1 MSRKKQAKTPYRI
14 LYRLAAA
21 MLLFVFPL
29 RTVCS
34 SPAGIQ
40 ARAAEEGYWYLED
53 FGIYEAH
60 DAGITGEGVK
70 IADVDTMINLNL
82 PWMSDVNIVLRD
94 KAITKFYGDVPPESD
109 DFMMAFHSTDMV
121 GLLQGNGEGAYSGKA
136 QVGIAPG
143 ATIYHYAAV
152 HSEDDEVT
160 GGDIY
165 DEAVRLALE
174 DDVDI
179 ILIPAG
185 GKSDYEKQYPYILE
199 AIKRGIPVLVA
210 HANNRVRLDQ
220 DTRPEMYKD
229 AQDGD
234 LYFEELLT
242 ADWADEICYWPGI
255 VTVQALDET
264 YRLQVLSRIE
274 DSGTDIAT
282 PGEGIWMQQDDWGMF
297 EPIGGNCSAA
307 TTAAVG
313 YLALAM
319 QKWPEATGNQILQLM
334 ARTTG
339 PQSEA
344 AFETNDMEITELTV
358 DPFYGWGAL
367 DVMTMLNTDPT
378 GFPDV
383 NPVLYKDVAQ
393 FVQNAQIRGDSE
405 MIESAE
411 LREITAVLDDQ
422 LEQAGQERPDFV
434 KTVLGEDRST
444 QDEPEEEETEND
456 PQDTANA
463 DQSTG
468 QAADTPDQTPGATQE
483 TTPAGSADTG
493 EPETTEEPDKP
504 EESGKPKEPDAA
516 GIRLS
521 PLAPAVAAGAF
532 VLSLTGLIVSRAL
545 IRHRRN
551 RTQKQM
557 RRGAE
562 YAE

>member
-1 MSRKKQAKTPYRI
+1 MSRKNREKRAYRI
-14 LYRLAAA
+14 PYRLAAA
-21 MLLFVFPL
+21 LFFIVLPLQTVFSGF
-29 RTVCS
+29 TGMH
-34 SPAGIQ
+34 AH
-40 ARAAEEGYWYLED
+40 AAEEGYWYLED

-60 DAGITGEGVK
+60 ESGITGKGVK
-70 IADVDTMINLNL
+70 IADVDTMINLDL
-82 PWMSDVNIVLRD
+82 PWMSEVDIVLRD

-109 DFMMAFHSTDMV
+109 DFMTAFHSTDMV

-152 HSEDDEVT
+152 TSEDDEVT
-160 GGDIY
+160 GGDVY

-185 GKSDYEKQYPYILE
+185 GKSDYEKQYPFILE
-199 AIKRGIPVLVA
+199 AVKRGIPVLVA

-220 DTRPEMYKD
+220 DTRPEMYTD
-229 AQDGD
+229 AQGGD

-274 DSGTDIAT
+274 DSGTDIAA
-282 PGEGIWMQQDDWGMF
+282 PGEGIWMQQDDWGIF

-319 QKWPEATGNQILQLM
+319 QKWPDATGNQILQLM

-339 PQSEA
+339 PQSDA
-344 AFETNDMEITELTV
+344 AFETDDMDITELAI

-367 DVMTMLNTDPT
+367 DVTTMLNTDPT

-383 NPVLYKDVAQ
+383 NPVLYKDVSQ
-393 FVQNAQIRGDSE
+393 FVRNAQIRGDSE
-405 MIESAE
+405 MIESEE
-411 LREITAVLDDQ
+411 LREITEVLDEQ
-422 LEQAGQERPDFV
+422 LELAGLERPDFV
-434 KTVLGEDRST
+434 KTVLGEERSA
-444 QDEPEEEETEND
+444 QNEPEETDTENS

-463 DQSTG
+463 DIPAG
-468 QAADTPDQTPGATQE
+468 NAAETSDQTPAPAQE
-483 TTPAGSADTG
+483 TAPAEPAEPAEPEETDEPKAPAG
-493 EPETTEEPDKP
+493 PD
-504 EESGKPKEPDAA
+504 EA

-521 PLAPAVAAGAF
+521 PLAPALAVGAF

-545 IRHRRN
+545 IRGRR
-551 RTQKQM
+551 RRKQQQI
-557 RRGAE
+557 REGAE

>member
-1 MSRKKQAKTPYRI
+1 MSRSKQAKTPYRI

-21 MLLFVFPL
+21 LLLIVLPL

-34 SPAGIQ
+34 GPAGIQ
-40 ARAAEEGYWYLED
+40 AHAAEEGYWYLED

-82 PWMSDVNIVLRD
+82 PWMSDVDIVLRD
-94 KAITKFYGDVPPESD
+94 QAITKFYGDVPPESD

-136 QVGIAPG
+136 QVGIVPG

-152 HSEDDEVT
+152 TSEDDEVT

-220 DTRPEMYKD
+220 DTRPEMYTD
-229 AQDGD
+229 AQGGD

-274 DSGTDIAT
+274 DSGTDIAA
-282 PGEGIWMQQDDWGMF
+282 PGEGIWMQQDDWGIF

-344 AFETNDMEITELTV
+344 AFETNDMDITELTI

-383 NPVLYKDVAQ
+383 NPVLYKDVSQ
-393 FVQNAQIRGDSE
+393 FVRNAQIRGDSE
-405 MIESAE
+405 MIASAE
-411 LREITAVLDDQ
+411 LREITEVLDEQ
-422 LEQAGQERPDFV
+422 LELAGLERPDFV
-434 KTVLGEDRST
+434 KTVLGEERSA
-444 QDEPEEEETEND
+444 QSEPEEQDTEND
-456 PQDTANA
+456 PQDTASA
-463 DQSTG
+463 DTSVSTG
-468 QAADTPDQTPGATQE
+468 STEDTHEQTPGPAQE
-483 TTPAGSADTG
+483 TTPPESADTA
-493 EPETTEEPDKP
+493 EPEAPEEPKM
-504 EESGKPKEPDAA
+504 PKGPDEA
-516 GIRLS
+516 GVRLS
-521 PLAPAVAAGAF
+521 PLAPALAAGAF

-545 IRHRRN
+545 IRGRR
-551 RTQKQM
+551 RRKQQQI
-557 RRGAE
+557 RKGAE

>member
-1 MSRKKQAKTPYRI
+1 MSRKKREKTAYRI

-21 MLLFVFPL
+21 LLLLVLPL
-29 RTVCS
+29 QAVCS
-34 SPAGIQ
+34 GFAARR

-82 PWMSDVNIVLRD
+82 PWMSDVNIVLRE
-94 KAITKFYGDVPPESD
+94 KAITQFYGDVPPESD
-109 DFMMAFHSTDMV
+109 NFLMAFHSTDMV

-220 DTRPEMYKD
+220 DTRPEMYTD
-229 AQDGD
+229 AQGGD

-274 DSGTDIAT
+274 DSGTDIAA
-282 PGEGIWMQQDDWGMF
+282 PGEGIWMQQDDWGIF

-313 YLALAM
+313 YLALVM
-319 QKWPEATGNQILQLM
+319 QKWPDATGNQILQLM

-339 PQSEA
+339 PQSDA
-344 AFETNDMEITELTV
+344 AFETNDMEITELAI

-383 NPVLYKDVAQ
+383 NPVLYKDVSQ
-393 FVQNAQIRGDSE
+393 FVRNAQIRGDSE
-405 MIESAE
+405 LIASAE
-411 LREITAVLDDQ
+411 LRELAEVLDDQ
-422 LEQAGQERPDFV
+422 LEQAGMERPDFV
-434 KTVLGEDRST
+434 KTVLGEERSA
-444 QDEPEEEETEND
+444 QVKPEEQDTENND
-456 PQDTANA
+456 NPQDTASA
-463 DQSTG
+463 DQSAD
-468 QAADTPDQTPGATQE
+468 AATDTPDRASGSGQE
-483 TTPAGSADTG
+483 TAPAGSADTS
-493 EPETTEEPDKP
+493 EPAETPEKQEEPKQ
-504 EESGKPKEPDAA
+504 PDEA

-521 PLAPAVAAGAF
+521 PIAPALAVGAF
-532 VLSLTGLIVSRAL
+532 ALSLTGLIVSRAL
-545 IRHRRN
+545 VRAKRN
-551 RTQKQM
+551 RKQKQIKG
-557 RRGAE
+557 GAE